1 MLASLAKRLVDQ
13 ISIYDTGIYSTR
25 IRLQE
30 GEEKIQAEEKNE
42 RLLINDDNS
51 SALSPL
57 TTSWEQWIKLP
68 SIPSQPTLQSFGLVS
83 YLTSDLFSKNQ
94 YNN

>member
-42 RLLINDDNS
+42 RLNDDNS
-51 SALSPL
+51 FASEEL
-57 TTSWEQWIKLP
+57 ENI
-68 SIPSQPTLQSFGLVS
+68 
-83 YLTSDLFSKNQ
+83 FS
-94 YNN
+94 

>member
-13 ISIYDTGIYSTR
+13 ISIYETGIYSTR

-30 GEEKIQAEEKNE
+30 GEEKIKAEEKNE

-57 TTSWEQWIKLP
+57 TTSWEQWIELP
-68 SIPSQPTLQSFGLVS
+68 SIQVNPLNKISV
-83 YLTSDLFSKNQ
+83 
-94 YNN
+94 